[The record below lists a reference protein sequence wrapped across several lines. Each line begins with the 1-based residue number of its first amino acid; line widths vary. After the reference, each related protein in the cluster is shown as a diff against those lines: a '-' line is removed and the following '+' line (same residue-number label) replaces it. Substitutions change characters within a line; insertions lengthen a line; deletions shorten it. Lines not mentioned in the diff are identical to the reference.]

1 MANKVLDSWALVAF
15 FEDEPAASQ
24 VEEVLD
30 QASTNQHRL
39 FLSAINW
46 AEIYYSTMR
55 EVSQEAADRHA
66 EIIAQLPI
74 EIVGLTDDLH
84 LARQAA
90 IYKARHRLSL
100 ADAFAAALAKEK
112 RAELLTGDPEFRV
125 LEGVIKLHWLNPKA

>member
-74 EIVGLTDDLH
+74 EIEGLTDDLH

-90 IYKARHRLSL
+90 IFKARHRLSL

-125 LEGVIKLHWLNPKA
+125 LEGEIKLHWLNPKA

>member
-46 AEIYYSTMR
+46 AEIYFSTMR

-90 IYKARHRLSL
+90 IFKARHRLSL

-125 LEGVIKLHWLNPKA
+125 LEGEIKLHWLNPKA

>member
-74 EIVGLTDDLH
+74 EIVGLTDDLQ

-90 IYKARHRLSL
+90 IFKARHRLSL

-125 LEGVIKLHWLNPKA
+125 LEGEIKLHWLNPKA

>member
-90 IYKARHRLSL
+90 IFKARHRLSL

-125 LEGVIKLHWLNPKA
+125 LEGEIKLHWLNLKA

>member
-74 EIVGLTDDLH
+74 EIVGLTDDLQ

-90 IYKARHRLSL
+90 IFKARHRLSL

-125 LEGVIKLHWLNPKA
+125 LEGEIKLRWLNTKA

>member
-74 EIVGLTDDLH
+74 EIVGLTDDLQ

-90 IYKARHRLSL
+90 IFKARHRLSL

-112 RAELLTGDPEFRV
+112 RAELLTGDPEFRA
-125 LEGVIKLHWLNPKA
+125 LEGEIKLRWLNTKA

>member
-30 QASTNQHRL
+30 QASSNQHRL

-74 EIVGLTDDLH
+74 EIVGLTDDLQ

-90 IYKARHRLSL
+90 IFKARHRLSL

-112 RAELLTGDPEFRV
+112 RAELLTGDPEFRA
-125 LEGVIKLHWLNPKA
+125 LEGEIKVRWLNTKA

>member
-30 QASTNQHRL
+30 QASSNQHRL

-74 EIVGLTDDLH
+74 EIVGLTDDLQ

-90 IYKARHRLSL
+90 IFKARHRLSL

-112 RAELLTGDPEFRV
+112 RAELLTGDPEFRA
-125 LEGVIKLHWLNPKA
+125 LEGEIKLRWLNTKA

>member
-90 IYKARHRLSL
+90 IYKAQTKL
-100 ADAFAAALAKEK
+100 DYK
-112 RAELLTGDPEFRV
+112 R
-125 LEGVIKLHWLNPKA
+125 VICQQRRM

>member
-46 AEIYYSTMR
+46 AEIYFSTMR

-90 IYKARHRLSL
+90 IFKARHRLSL

-112 RAELLTGDPEFRV
+112 RAELLTGDTEFRV
-125 LEGVIKLHWLNPKA
+125 LEGEIKLHWLNPKA

>member
-74 EIVGLTDDLH
+74 EIVGLTDDLQ

-125 LEGVIKLHWLNPKA
+125 LEGEIKLHWLNPKA

>member
-55 EVSQEAADRHA
+55 EVSQAAADRHA
-66 EIIAQLPI
+66 EVIAQLPI
-74 EIVGLTDDLH
+74 EIVGVTGDLQ

-90 IYKARHRLSL
+90 LYKARHRLSL

-112 RAELLTGDPEFRV
+112 RGELLTGDPEFRA
-125 LEGVIKLHWLNPKA
+125 LAGEIKIHWLNPPA

>member
-1 MANKVLDSWALVAF
+1 MANKVLDSWALIAF

-30 QASTNQHRL
+30 QASRNQHRL

-55 EVSQEAADRHA
+55 EVSQAAADRHA
-66 EIIAQLPI
+66 EVIAQLPI
-74 EIVGLTDDLH
+74 EIVGVTGDLQ

-90 IYKARHRLSL
+90 LYKARHRLSL

-112 RAELLTGDPEFRV
+112 RGELLTGDPEFRA
-125 LEGVIKLHWLNPKA
+125 LAGEIKIHWLNPPA

>member
-74 EIVGLTDDLH
+74 EIVGLTDDLQ

-90 IYKARHRLSL
+90 IFKARHRLSS

-125 LEGVIKLHWLNPKA
+125 LEGEIKLHWLNPKA

>member
-74 EIVGLTDDLH
+74 EIVGLTEDLQ

-112 RAELLTGDPEFRV
+112 RAELLTGDPEFRAV
-125 LEGVIKLHWLNPKA
+125 EGEIKLRWLKPKA

>member
-90 IYKARHRLSL
+90 IFKARHRLSL

-112 RAELLTGDPEFRV
+112 RAELFTGDPEFRA
-125 LEGVIKLHWLNPKA
+125 LEGEIKLRWLNTKA

>member
-74 EIVGLTDDLH
+74 EIVGLTDDLQ

-90 IYKARHRLSL
+90 IFKARHRLSL

-112 RAELLTGDPEFRV
+112 RAELLTGDPKFRA
-125 LEGVIKLHWLNPKA
+125 LEGEIKLRWLNTKA

>member
-30 QASTNQHRL
+30 QASSNQHRL
-39 FLSAINW
+39 YLSAINW
-46 AEIYYSTMR
+46 AEIYFSTMR

-90 IYKARHRLSL
+90 IFKARHRLSL

-125 LEGVIKLHWLNPKA
+125 LEGEIKLRWLNPKA